1 MAAAEEVRK
10 GYRDSGARTARDIL
24 KMDKLVVLDFG
35 SQYSHLICRRI
46 REANVYCELLPYNT
60 PAKVIKEIDPK
71 GIIFSGGPASVYAKN
86 APKPDKEIFKM
97 GKPILGICYGHQV
110 LVDSFGGRVKH
121 SNSREYGRAELAID
135 GIDEK
140 EEREEDNS
148 SDLFK
153 GLGSGIIKCWM
164 SHADAAEKLPE
175 GFKVLAHT
183 ENSFSAAIGN
193 PEKKFYGIQFHPEVV
208 HTEKGG
214 QILKNFAQTISR
226 AKPEWNIESF
236 IETTVNDIRKK
247 VGKEKVLAAVSG
259 GIDSTTVA
267 ALMHKAIGDQLSCVF
282 INHGLL
288 RQDEE
293 KEVIRL
299 FKDHL
304 RINVIYVNAE
314 KQFLSKLKDV
324 SDPEKKRKII
334 GEEFANVFAAVVKKK
349 KKKKMM
355 MMKRKKKKKDT
366 EQFQWLAQGT
376 LYPDVIESGVS
387 KGPAAVIKTH
397 HNVGGLPKWLD
408 LKVIEPLRYLYK
420 DEVRKAAK
428 LLGVPDELLKRHP
441 FPGPGLA
448 VRIIGEVTPEK
459 IRICK
464 HASKIIEDELKE
476 TTADTSV
483 SASNG
488 GGGQWYD
495 KVWQAYAAVG
505 DDRAVGVLGDERIYG
520 HIVTIRVVESMDAM
534 TADWSRLPYELIEKI
549 SNRITNEVEGVT
561 WVTYAVSSKPPATIE
576 PQ

>member
-1 MAAAEEVRK
+1 
-10 GYRDSGARTARDIL
+10 
-24 KMDKLVVLDFG
+24 MDKIVVLDFG

-71 GIIFSGGPASVYAKN
+71 GIIFSGGPASVYAEN
-86 APKPDKEIFKM
+86 APKPDKEIFNM
-97 GKPILGICYGHQV
+97 GKPLLGICYGHQV
-110 LVDSFGGRVKH
+110 LVDTFGGKVKR
-121 SNSREYGRAELAID
+121 SGSREYGRSVLIIE
-135 GIDEK
+135 GK
-140 EEREEDNS
+140 EEDTP
-148 SDLFK
+148 DLFK
-153 GLGSGIIKCWM
+153 GLGPGIMNCWM
-164 SHADAAEKLPE
+164 SHADAAEELPE
-175 GFKVLAHT
+175 GFKVLART
-183 ENSFSAAIGN
+183 ESSFSAAIGN
-193 PEKKFYGIQFHPEVV
+193 LDKKYYGIQFHPEVV
-208 HTEKGG
+208 HTEKGT
-214 QILKNFAQTISR
+214 QILKNFAQTISG
-226 AKPEWNIESF
+226 AKPEWDIESF
-236 IETTVNDIRKK
+236 IESTINDIRKQ

-293 KEVIRL
+293 KDVVKL

-304 RINVIYVNAE
+304 GINVIYVNAE
-314 KQFLSKLKDV
+314 KQFLGKLKGI
-324 SDPEKKRKII
+324 SDPEEKRKVI

-349 KKKKMM
+349 KNNDEG
-355 MMKRKKKKKDT
+355 KDT
-366 EQFQWLAQGT
+366 DSFQWLAQGT

-397 HNVGGLPKWLD
+397 HNVGGLPKWLN
-408 LKVIEPLRYLYK
+408 LKVIEPLRCLYK

-428 LLGVPDELLKRHP
+428 LLGVPNELLRRHP

-464 HASKIIEDELKE
+464 HASKIVEDELKS
-476 TTADTSV
+476 TAAFAPTFASIAPATADTDNNV
-483 SASNG
+483 G
-488 GGGQWYD
+488 WYD

-505 DDRAVGVLGDERIYG
+505 DDRAVGVLGDERVYG
-520 HIVTIRVVESMDAM
+520 HIVIIRIVESSDAM

>member
-1 MAAAEEVRK
+1 
-10 GYRDSGARTARDIL
+10 
-24 KMDKLVVLDFG
+24 MDKLVVLDFG

-71 GIIFSGGPASVYAKN
+71 GIIFSGGPASVYAQN

-97 GKPILGICYGHQV
+97 GKPLLGICYGHQV
-110 LVDSFGGRVKH
+110 LVDSFGGKVKRT
-121 SNSREYGRAELAID
+121 NSREYGRSVLIIE
-135 GIDEK
+135 GEG
-140 EEREEDNS
+140 EEDT

-153 GLGSGIIKCWM
+153 GLGPGIMNCWM

-175 GFKVLAHT
+175 GFKVLART
-183 ENSFSAAIGN
+183 ESSFSAAIGN
-193 PEKKFYGIQFHPEVV
+193 PDKKFYGIQFHPEVV
-208 HTEKGG
+208 HTEKGT
-214 QILKNFAQTISR
+214 QILKNFAQTISG
-226 AKPEWNIESF
+226 AKPEWDIESF
-236 IETTVNDIRKK
+236 IESTIKDIRKQ

-267 ALMHKAIGDQLSCVF
+267 ALMHRAIGDQLSCVF

-293 KEVIRL
+293 KDVVRL

-304 RINVIYVNAE
+304 GINIIYVDAE
-314 KQFLSKLKDV
+314 KQFLSKLKGV
-324 SDPEKKRKII
+324 SDPEEKRKII
-334 GEEFANVFAAVVKKK
+334 GEEFANVFAAVVK
-349 KKKKMM
+349 
-355 MMKRKKKKKDT
+355 RKKEEKEKDDADS
-366 EQFQWLAQGT
+366 FQWLAQGT

-397 HNVGGLPKWLD
+397 HNVGGLPKWLN

-464 HASKIIEDELKE
+464 HASKIVEDELKS
-476 TTADTSV
+476 TAAFAPT
-483 SASNG
+483 SASVASPAVIAVAANDNTAG
-488 GGGQWYD
+488 WYD
-495 KVWQAYAAVG
+495 RVWQAYAAVG
-505 DDRAVGVLGDERIYG
+505 DDRAVGVLGDERVYG
-520 HIVTIRVVESMDAM
+520 HIVTIRIVESVDAM

>member
-1 MAAAEEVRK
+1 
-10 GYRDSGARTARDIL
+10 
-24 KMDKLVVLDFG
+24 MDKLVVLDFG

-71 GIIFSGGPASVYAKN
+71 GIIFSGGPASVYAQN

-97 GKPILGICYGHQV
+97 GKPLLGICYGHQV
-110 LVDSFGGRVKH
+110 LVDSFGGKVKRT
-121 SNSREYGRAELAID
+121 NSREYGRSVLIIE
-135 GIDEK
+135 GEG
-140 EEREEDNS
+140 EEDT

-153 GLGSGIIKCWM
+153 GLGPGIMNCWM

-175 GFKVLAHT
+175 GFKVLART
-183 ENSFSAAIGN
+183 ESSFSAAIGN
-193 PEKKFYGIQFHPEVV
+193 PDKKFYGIQFHPEVV
-208 HTEKGG
+208 HTEKGT
-214 QILKNFAQTISR
+214 QILKNFAQTISG
-226 AKPEWNIESF
+226 AKPEWDIGSF
-236 IETTVNDIRKK
+236 IESTIKDIRKQ

-267 ALMHKAIGDQLSCVF
+267 ALMHRAIGDQLSCVF

-293 KEVIRL
+293 KDVVRL

-304 RINVIYVNAE
+304 GINIIYVDAE
-314 KQFLSKLKDV
+314 KQFLSKLKGV
-324 SDPEKKRKII
+324 SDPEEKRKII
-334 GEEFANVFAAVVKKK
+334 GEEFANVFAAVVK
-349 KKKKMM
+349 
-355 MMKRKKKKKDT
+355 RKKEEKEKDDADS
-366 EQFQWLAQGT
+366 FQWLAQGT

-397 HNVGGLPKWLD
+397 HNVGGLPKWLN

-464 HASKIIEDELKE
+464 HASKIVEDELKS
-476 TTADTSV
+476 TAAFAPT
-483 SASNG
+483 SASVASPAVAAVAANDNTAG
-488 GGGQWYD
+488 WYD
-495 KVWQAYAAVG
+495 RVWQAYAAVG
-505 DDRAVGVLGDERIYG
+505 DDRAVGVLGDERVYG
-520 HIVTIRVVESMDAM
+520 HIVTIRIVESVDAM

>member
-1 MAAAEEVRK
+1 
-10 GYRDSGARTARDIL
+10 
-24 KMDKLVVLDFG
+24 MDKIVVLDFG

-71 GIIFSGGPASVYAKN
+71 GIIFSGGPASVYVEN
-86 APKPDKEIFKM
+86 APKPDKEIFSM
-97 GKPILGICYGHQV
+97 GKPLLGICYGHQV
-110 LVDSFGGRVKH
+110 LVDTFGGKVKR
-121 SNSREYGRAELAID
+121 SNSREYGRSVLIIE
-135 GIDEK
+135 GK
-140 EEREEDNS
+140 EEDTP
-148 SDLFK
+148 DLFK
-153 GLGSGIIKCWM
+153 GLGPGIMNCWM
-164 SHADAAEKLPE
+164 SHADAAEELPE
-175 GFKVLAHT
+175 GFKVLART
-183 ENSFSAAIGN
+183 ESSFSAAIGN
-193 PEKKFYGIQFHPEVV
+193 IDKKYYGIQFHPEVV
-208 HTEKGG
+208 HTEKGT
-214 QILKNFAQTISR
+214 QILKNFAQTISG

-236 IETTVNDIRKK
+236 IESTINDIRKQ

-288 RQDEE
+288 RQDEG
-293 KEVIRL
+293 KDVVKL

-304 RINVIYVNAE
+304 GINVIYVNAE
-314 KQFLSKLKDV
+314 KQFLGKLKGI
-324 SDPEKKRKII
+324 SDPEEKRKVI

-349 KKKKMM
+349 KKKNNDEG
-355 MMKRKKKKKDT
+355 KDT
-366 EQFQWLAQGT
+366 DSFQWLAQGT

-397 HNVGGLPKWLD
+397 HNVGGLPKWLN

-428 LLGVPDELLKRHP
+428 LLGVPNELLRRHP

-464 HASKIIEDELKE
+464 HASKIVEDELKS
-476 TTADTSV
+476 TAAFAPTFASIAPATVDTDNNV
-483 SASNG
+483 G
-488 GGGQWYD
+488 WYD

-505 DDRAVGVLGDERIYG
+505 DDRAVGVLGDERVYG
-520 HIVTIRVVESMDAM
+520 HIVIIRIVESSDAM

>member
-1 MAAAEEVRK
+1 
-10 GYRDSGARTARDIL
+10 
-24 KMDKLVVLDFG
+24 MDKLVVLDFG

-71 GIIFSGGPASVYAKN
+71 GIIFSGGPASVYAQN

-97 GKPILGICYGHQV
+97 GKPLLGICYGHQV
-110 LVDSFGGRVKH
+110 LVDTFGGKVKR
-121 SNSREYGRAELAID
+121 SNSREYGRSVLIIE
-135 GIDEK
+135 GEG
-140 EEREEDNS
+140 EENTP
-148 SDLFK
+148 DLFK
-153 GLGSGIIKCWM
+153 GLGPGIMNCWM

-175 GFKVLAHT
+175 GFKILART
-183 ENSFSAAIGN
+183 ESSFSAAIGN
-193 PEKKFYGIQFHPEVV
+193 PDKKFYGIQFHPEVV
-208 HTEKGG
+208 HTEKGT
-214 QILKNFAQTISR
+214 QILKNFAQTISG
-226 AKPEWNIESF
+226 AKPEWDIGSF
-236 IETTVNDIRKK
+236 IESTIKDIRKQ

-267 ALMHKAIGDQLSCVF
+267 ALMHRAIGDQLSCVF

-293 KEVIRL
+293 KDVVRL

-304 RINVIYVNAE
+304 GINIIYVDAE
-314 KQFLSKLKDV
+314 KQFLGKLKGV
-324 SDPEKKRKII
+324 SDPEEKRKII
-334 GEEFANVFAAVVKKK
+334 GEEFANVFAAVVK
-349 KKKKMM
+349 
-355 MMKRKKKKKDT
+355 RKKEEKEKDDADS
-366 EQFQWLAQGT
+366 FQWLAQGT

-464 HASKIIEDELKE
+464 HASKIVEDELKS
-476 TTADTSV
+476 TAAFAPT
-483 SASNG
+483 SASVASPAVAAVAANDNTAG
-488 GGGQWYD
+488 WYD
-495 KVWQAYAAVG
+495 RVWQAYAAVG
-505 DDRAVGVLGDERIYG
+505 DDRAVGVLGDERVYG
-520 HIVTIRVVESMDAM
+520 HIVTIRIVESVDAM

>member
-1 MAAAEEVRK
+1 
-10 GYRDSGARTARDIL
+10 
-24 KMDKLVVLDFG
+24 MDKLVVLDFG

-46 REANVYCELLPYNT
+46 REANVYCELLPFNT
-60 PAKVIKEIDPK
+60 SAEVIKEIDPK
-71 GIIFSGGPASVYAKN
+71 GIIFSGGPASVYAQN
-86 APKPDKEIFKM
+86 APKPDKDIFKM
-97 GKPILGICYGHQV
+97 GKPLLGICYGHQV
-110 LVDSFGGRVKH
+110 IVDTFGGKVKR
-121 SNSREYGRAELAID
+121 SNSREYGRSVLIIE
-135 GIDEK
+135 GEG
-140 EEREEDNS
+140 EEGT

-153 GLGSGIIKCWM
+153 GLGSGIMNCWM

-175 GFKVLAHT
+175 GFKVLART

-193 PEKKFYGIQFHPEVV
+193 PDKKFYGIQFHPEVV
-208 HTEKGG
+208 HTEKGT
-214 QILKNFAQTISR
+214 QILKNFAQTISG
-226 AKPEWNIESF
+226 AKPEWDIESF
-236 IETTVNDIRKK
+236 VESTISDIRKQ

-267 ALMHKAIGDQLSCVF
+267 ALMHKAIGSQLSCVF

-293 KEVIRL
+293 KDVVRL

-304 RINVIYVNAE
+304 GINVIYVNAE
-314 KQFLSKLKDV
+314 KQFLEKLKGV
-324 SDPEKKRKII
+324 SDPEEKRKII

-349 KKKKMM
+349 KNNDEG
-355 MMKRKKKKKDT
+355 DT
-366 EQFQWLAQGT
+366 AGVDTDSFQWLAQGT

-397 HNVGGLPKWLD
+397 HNVGGLPKWLN

-428 LLGVPDELLKRHP
+428 LLGVPDELQKRHP

-464 HASKIIEDELKE
+464 HASKIVEDELKS
-476 TTADTSV
+476 TAAFAPT
-483 SASNG
+483 SASVASSAVATVANANDNPG
-488 GGGQWYD
+488 WYD
-495 KVWQAYAAVG
+495 RVWQAYAAVG
-505 DDRAVGVLGDERIYG
+505 EDRAVGVLGDERVYG
-520 HIVTIRVVESMDAM
+520 HIVIIRVVESMDAM

>member
-1 MAAAEEVRK
+1 
-10 GYRDSGARTARDIL
+10 
-24 KMDKLVVLDFG
+24 MDKLVVLDFG

-71 GIIFSGGPASVYAKN
+71 GIIFSGGPASVYAQN
-86 APKPDKEIFKM
+86 APKPDEEIFKM
-97 GKPILGICYGHQV
+97 GKPLLGICYGHQV
-110 LVDSFGGRVKH
+110 LVDTFGGKVKR
-121 SNSREYGRAELAID
+121 SNSREYGRSVLIIE
-135 GIDEK
+135 GEG
-140 EEREEDNS
+140 EES
-148 SDLFK
+148 TSDLFK
-153 GLGSGIIKCWM
+153 GLDQGIMNCWM

-175 GFKVLAHT
+175 GFKVLART

-193 PEKKFYGIQFHPEVV
+193 PDKKFYGIQFHPEVV
-208 HTEKGG
+208 HTEKGT
-214 QILKNFAQTISR
+214 QILKNFAQTISG
-226 AKPEWNIESF
+226 AKPEWDIESF
-236 IETTVNDIRKK
+236 IESTISDIRKQ

-293 KEVIRL
+293 KDVVRL

-304 RINVIYVNAE
+304 GINVIYVDAE
-314 KQFLSKLKDV
+314 KQFLEKLKGV
-324 SDPEKKRKII
+324 SDPEEKRKII

-349 KKKKMM
+349 KN
-355 MMKRKKKKKDT
+355 DD
-366 EQFQWLAQGT
+366 EEGAGAESFQWLAQGT

-397 HNVGGLPKWLD
+397 HNVGGLPKWLN

-464 HASKIIEDELKE
+464 QASKIVEDELKS
-476 TTADTSV
+476 TAAFAPS
-483 SASNG
+483 SASVASPAVATAADSKDNPG
-488 GGGQWYD
+488 WYD
-495 KVWQAYAAVG
+495 RVWQAYAAVG
-505 DDRAVGVLGDERIYG
+505 DDRAVGVLGDERVYG
-520 HIVTIRVVESMDAM
+520 HIVIIRVVESMDAM